1 MRHST
6 VLFFILIALLIIAP
20 IALGSLFSLVSS
32 IRLSYIE
39 ADPISVTHIYDMMIY
54 RGR

>member
-32 IRLSYIE
+32 LRLSYLE
-39 ADPISVTHIYDMMIY
+39 ADPISITHIYTQVTSKC
-54 RGR
+54 

>member
-20 IALGSLFSLVSS
+20 IALDSLFNLVTTL
-32 IRLSYIE
+32 RLSYLE
-39 ADPISVTHIYDMMIY
+39 AAPSSVTHIYTQVTSKC
-54 RGR
+54 

>member
-32 IRLSYIE
+32 LHLSYIE
-39 ADPISVTHIYDMMIY
+39 ADPISVTRVYDMMVY

>member
-20 IALGSLFSLVSS
+20 IALGSLFNLVTSL
-32 IRLSYIE
+32 RLSYLE

>member
-6 VLFFILIALLIIAP
+6 VLFFILIALLILAP
-20 IALGSLFSLVSS
+20 MVLGSLFNPVSS
-32 IRLSYIE
+32 LRIGSIE
-39 ADPISVTHIYDMMIY
+39 ADPISITHIYDMMMY

>member
-32 IRLSYIE
+32 LRLNYIE
-39 ADPISVTHIYDMMIY
+39 ADPISVTHIYTQVTSKC
-54 RGR
+54 

>member
-32 IRLSYIE
+32 LRLSHIE

>member
-20 IALGSLFSLVSS
+20 IALGSLFSLISSSRVST
-32 IRLSYIE
+32 IE
-39 ADPISVTHIYDMMIY
+39 ADPISITHIYDMMIY

>member
-32 IRLSYIE
+32 LRLSYIE

>member
-6 VLFFILIALLIIAP
+6 VLFFILIAILILAP
-20 IALGSLFSLVSS
+20 IVLGSLFNLASS
-32 IRLSYIE
+32 VRVHLLE
-39 ADPISVTHIYDMMIY
+39 ADPASITNIYDMMMY

>member
-32 IRLSYIE
+32 LRLSYIE
-39 ADPISVTHIYDMMIY
+39 ADPISVTNVYDMMIY
-54 RGR
+54 SGR

>member
-20 IALGSLFSLVSS
+20 IALGSLFSLISSLRVSN
-32 IRLSYIE
+32 IE
-39 ADPISVTHIYDMMIY
+39 ADPISVTHVYTQVTSKC
-54 RGR
+54 

>member
-32 IRLSYIE
+32 LRLSYIE
-39 ADPISVTHIYDMMIY
+39 AGPISVTHVYTQVTSKC
-54 RGR
+54 

>member
-32 IRLSYIE
+32 LRLSYIE
-39 ADPISVTHIYDMMIY
+39 ADPISVTRVYDMMIY

>member
-32 IRLSYIE
+32 LRLSYIE
-39 ADPISVTHIYDMMIY
+39 ADPISVTHIYTQVTSKC
-54 RGR
+54 

>member
-20 IALGSLFSLVSS
+20 VGLGSLFSFVSS
-32 IRLSYIE
+32 IRSSHLE
-39 ADPISVTHIYDMMIY
+39 ADPVSIAHIYDMMIY

>member
-20 IALGSLFSLVSS
+20 IALGSLFSLASS
-32 IRLSYIE
+32 LRLSYIE
-39 ADPISVTHIYDMMIY
+39 ADPISVTHVYTQVTSKC
-54 RGR
+54 

>member
-20 IALGSLFSLVSS
+20 IALDSLFNLVTTL
-32 IRLSYIE
+32 RLRYLE
-39 ADPISVTHIYDMMIY
+39 AAPSAVTHSYTQVTSKC
-54 RGR
+54 

>member
-20 IALGSLFSLVSS
+20 MVLGSLFNLVSS
-32 IRLSYIE
+32 LRIE
-39 ADPISVTHIYDMMIY
+39 ADPISVTHIYDMMMY

>member
-20 IALGSLFSLVSS
+20 IALGSLFSLISSLRVSN
-32 IRLSYIE
+32 IE
-39 ADPISVTHIYDMMIY
+39 ADPISVTHVY
-54 RGR
+54 